1 MAEEKVIAPKTNT
14 TTPAVTAVP
23 AATPTTGDPQ
33 VETESKTE
41 QVSQLT
47 EVDNTPKEVD
57 VDTLIPSEPYYM
69 DPLFYEVANYF
80 GIEQGDYDGAKLK
93 LADIVDYIIRDIKSN
108 QPDQVL
114 LALRKLERQLQP
126 NSWDEKRYSN
136 VHKYIRLAQKQS
148 TITHAME
155 AFKK

>member
-1 MAEEKVIAPKTNT
+1 MAEENIVTPKTNESVE
-14 TTPAVTAVP
+14 PV
-23 AATPTTGDPQ
+23 
-33 VETESKTE
+33 VETVSKTE

-47 EVDNTPKEVD
+47 EVPNEQVQVD

-80 GIEQGDYDGAKLK
+80 GVEQGVYDGAKNK

-126 NSWDEKRYSN
+126 GSWDEKRYSN
-136 VHKYIRLAQKQS
+136 VHKYIRLAQKQT
-148 TITHAME
+148 TITQAME